1 MYVKKNLLFNHTR
14 DFYFTTLCE
23 NGWLV
28 LFFDFNNT
36 IFCRL
41 QRKTRRRCVPFVCVR
56 EKRSP
61 VRSWWCL
68 MMRKEKLKFSCNLP
82 ALLSTRKMFP
92 HVPACF
98 ENLDYV
104 YTGRKDN
111 FYSSKNRMEW
121 ETDAQR
127 FLSIHSPIKVGPSK
141 WEHREKSNGD
151 VALKAYYAGTFDS
164 SILVP
169 YGKMLLPIFRFFSLF
184 LCGLLPF
191 S

>member
-1 MYVKKNLLFNHTR
+1 MV
-14 DFYFTTLCE
+14 
-23 NGWLV
+23 GWFCFSISIIR
-28 LFFDFNNT
+28 FFAVFKGRHGDG
-36 IFCRL
+36 
-41 QRKTRRRCVPFVCVR
+41 VPFVCVR

-111 FYSSKNRMEW
+111 FYSSKIRKEW

-169 YGKMLLPIFRFFSLF
+169 YGKMLLPISRFFSSF